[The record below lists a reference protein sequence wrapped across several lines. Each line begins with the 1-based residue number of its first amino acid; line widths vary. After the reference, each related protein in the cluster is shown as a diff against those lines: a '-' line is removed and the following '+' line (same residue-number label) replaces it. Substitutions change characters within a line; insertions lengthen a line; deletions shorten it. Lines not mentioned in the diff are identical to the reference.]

1 MLVENP
7 VRETFEEIRDKYD
20 GYCVLVI
27 ECDKEKMNFGSGK
40 AMAYGKSLGALTKE
54 TIDFVNDNEVGIF
67 FYKTFTDFGS
77 LGPIQVTHHV

>member
-1 MLVENP
+1 MTIKNP
-7 VRETFEEIRDKYD
+7 IRETYEEIKNKYD

-40 AMAYGKSLGALTKE
+40 VIAYEKKLGTLTKE
-54 TIDFVNDNEVGIF
+54 TLDIINGDIGIF
-67 FYKTFTDFGS
+67 MYCTFTDIGS